1 MSMWSKLKAL
11 FWPPYL
17 DQHGN
22 MQMASVLQSVLLL
35 MGIGIASAALIA
47 GFTMQSPLWLWT
59 YGFLLAVIG
68 LCWAVLKRGY
78 VRMSA
83 LLLAVSFWG
92 VTTFVLYYWQSAF
105 SPSATAYVL
114 VMIFAAFMLSRLYML
129 LFAALSIAAVLALH
143 VANVNG
149 LLPDAAWTLTSADY
163 TAHTVSYILLA
174 ALLLMVSVT
183 LGRRMMGHLES
194 TETKL
199 QTTVGHFEQHSQYF
213 DSILRSMS
221 NLLIV
226 VDQYNNITT
235 VNRAAAVL
243 LGYTERELIG
253 MPFASVCELKD
264 KHLNP
269 QADSDEITHSSD
281 YTMITRDGHF
291 VPVSLTMSL
300 MHDNGSGMQ
309 GIVIVGQDLSQ
320 MKASE
325 QERLRSAMR
334 YRALFEQSND
344 AIFLVG
350 VDGKT
355 IAVNR
360 RASELLG
367 YTSEEL
373 TRMDWT
379 DIIAPSEREQA
390 RQMFTRVISGEP
402 LPLYERKLLRKDG
415 TEISVETNVELV
427 RDSNGQPLH
436 IQSIMRDITERKRT
450 ETQLAYQARLM
461 EIVSDAIISTDMDN
475 VIVSWNR
482 AAQQVYGWKAEEV
495 IGRKLTEV
503 VPTEFDNG
511 GEDFIKEQY
520 FNRGHWQSELVQYR
534 RDGKPLN
541 ILSSVSLIR
550 DSNTRQ
556 IYGVVAVNHNI
567 THRKRMEAELEKR
580 VLQFKLLRQI
590 DIELTSTLSVEAV
603 TNIALNAA
611 AALTEADA
619 GFIMLNDAGETRI
632 VEVMGDYDGVMH
644 KGTVQPYGAFGRVYR
659 TLQAELV
666 PDVDADPDYIRLLP
680 NVKSQIVIPLI
691 SQNRFIGILDLET
704 NDPDRFTTETFEYLN
719 LLTSRVAVA
728 LDNARLYEMSQQ
740 QVIELQTLFQRVS
753 SIEQLKTDMIRIASH
768 DLRNPIGIIKGYL
781 SLSDED
787 IVPQLDEGLK
797 IYFTGM
803 WEAVNRMENITES
816 ILSLERIEQIAK
828 NDIHEPIDMRHMVR
842 RVLFEN
848 ERAAESKHIRLSS
861 NLPDDALVLLADP
874 AQLHEAVFNLVENA
888 IKYTPEGG
896 TVSVTLGRDGDEAV
910 FTVQDSGYGI
920 PAEQQEKLFS
930 PGFRAQSDETQNIDG
945 TGWGLYLVKGI
956 VERHGGEMI
965 FHSVYRKGSTFGFRL
980 PPEPRP
986 KRRKP
991 ARSVHSDGHSTK
1003 ADNDG
1008 AVSLF

>member
-1 MSMWSKLKAL
+1 MWSKLKAL
-11 FWPPYL
+11 FWPPYF

-22 MQMASVLQSVLLL
+22 LQRASVLQSVLLML
-35 MGIGIASAALIA
+35 AVGVVSAAVIA
-47 GFTMQSPLWLWT
+47 GLTLQLGVWIIA
-59 YGFLLAVIG
+59 YGMILAV
-68 LCWAVLKRGY
+68 LVLGFVLLRRGY
-78 VRMSA
+78 TNVTA
-83 LLLAVSFWG
+83 LLVAGSIWG
-92 VTTFVLYYWQSAF
+92 MTTFALYYWNGSI
-105 SPSATAYVL
+105 SPLSSIYLL
-114 VMIFAAFMLSRLYML
+114 VMIFAAFALSRRYML
-129 LFAALSIAAVLALH
+129 LFATLSIMAVLALH
-143 VANVNG
+143 VANIHG
-149 LLPDAAWTLTSADY
+149 MLPTPARTLTSADY
-163 TAHTVSYILLA
+163 TVHAVTSLFMG

-183 LGRRMMGHLES
+183 LGRRMMGHIES
-194 TETKL
+194 TETTL
-199 QTTVGHFEQHSQYF
+199 QTAVGHFEQHSQYF

-226 VDQYNNITT
+226 LDQHNTITT
-235 VNRAAAVL
+235 VNRAAALL

-264 KHLNP
+264 NHLHV
-269 QADSDEITHSSD
+269 QEETDEITHSSD
-281 YTMITRDGHF
+281 YMMVARDGRR
-291 VPVSLTMSL
+291 VPVSLTMSV
-300 MHDNGSGMQ
+300 MHDDGKGMR

-320 MKASE
+320 VKASE

-344 AIFLVG
+344 AIFLMG
-350 VDGKT
+350 VDGTT
-355 IAVNR
+355 IAVNQ

-373 TRMDWT
+373 ARMDWL
-379 DIIAPSEREQA
+379 DIIAPSEHEQA
-390 RQMFTRVISGEP
+390 RQMLARVIGGET
-402 LPLYERKLLRKDG
+402 LTLCEHKLLRKDG

-427 RDSNGQPLH
+427 RDNNGQPLH
-436 IQSIMRDITERKRT
+436 VQSIMRDITERKRA
-450 ETQLAYQARLM
+450 EAQLAYQARLM

-503 VPTEFDNG
+503 IPTEFADG
-511 GEDFIKEQY
+511 TEDLIKEEY
-520 FNRGHWQSELVQYR
+520 FKHGHWQSELVQYR
-534 RDGKPLN
+534 RDGTPLN

-550 DSNTRQ
+550 DENTRQ
-556 IYGVVAVNHNI
+556 IYGIVAVNHNI
-567 THRKRMEAELEKR
+567 TQRKRMEAELEKR

-611 AALTEADA
+611 ATLTEADA
-619 GFIMLNDAGETRI
+619 GFIMLNDVGETRI
-632 VEVMGDYDGVMH
+632 VEVMGEYEGVLS
-644 KGTVQPYGAFGRVYR
+644 KGTVEPYGVFGRVYR

-666 PDVDADPDYIRLLP
+666 TNVDADPDYVRLLP

-704 NDPDRFTTETFEYLN
+704 NDPNRFTLETFEYLN

-740 QVIELQTLFQRVS
+740 QLIELQTLFQRVS
-753 SIEQLKTDMIRIASH
+753 VIEQLKTDMIRIASH

-781 SLSDED
+781 ALSDED
-787 IVPQLDEGLK
+787 IVPKLDEHLK

-803 WEAVNRMENITES
+803 WEAINRMENITES

-828 NDIHEPIDMRHMVR
+828 NEIHEPIDMRHMIR
-842 RVLFEN
+842 RVMYEN
-848 ERAAESKHIRLSS
+848 ENAAEAKNIRMSL
-861 NLPDDALVLLADP
+861 NLPDEPFILLADP

-888 IKYTPEGG
+888 IKYTPKGG
-896 TVSVTLGRDGDEAV
+896 KVWVTLARDGDEAV

-920 PAEQQEKLFS
+920 PPEQLEKIFT
-930 PGFRAQSDETQNIDG
+930 PGFRAQSDETKDIPG

-965 FHSVYRKGSTFGFRL
+965 VDSVYRKGSTFGFRL

-991 ARSVHSDGHSTK
+991 AQSVHSDGHSTK